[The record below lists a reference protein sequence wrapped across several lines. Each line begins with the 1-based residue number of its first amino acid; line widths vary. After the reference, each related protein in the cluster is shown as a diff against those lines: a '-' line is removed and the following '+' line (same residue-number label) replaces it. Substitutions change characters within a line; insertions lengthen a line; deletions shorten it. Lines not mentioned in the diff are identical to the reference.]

1 MDEMSL
7 FRLDVSRETGM
18 ATLLVAA
25 IGSPC
30 SFKPI
35 LSWPSTEGVKKFAEV
50 LLEMYR
56 AAEEKRGPQCGL
68 FDAS

>member
-18 ATLLVAA
+18 ATLLVAVG
-25 IGSPC
+25 GSPC
-30 SFKPI
+30 GFKPI
-35 LSWPSTEGVKKFAEV
+35 FSWPSTEGVKKFAEV

-56 AAEEKRGPQCGL
+56 ATEEKRGSQCGS